1 MVRSG
6 GDETL
11 QAPDGPHEAQLADTV
26 FEKAH
31 PLWLWCG
38 PCPPQRSAPDLA

>member
-11 QAPDGPHEAQLADTV
+11 RAPDGPHEAQLAGTV
-26 FEKAH
+26 FEKAR
-31 PLWLWCG
+31 PLWLWCDL
-38 PCPPQRSAPDLA
+38 CPQRSAPDPA

>member
-1 MVRSG
+1 MVGSG

-11 QAPDGPHEAQLADTV
+11 RAPGGPHEAQLADTV